1 MAGVVKSFLLTKLEK
16 VLNYRALERI
26 FQRCS
31 WVRGE
36 RLSIEIERSVLE
48 NACKEM
54 IETILFCLPNAFK
67 GTIYRVGKPPVLITE
82 RITSGVID
90 SSKKQI
96 SWGLPENSD
105 YNPPGRSWIDYRDEP
120 GRALEAMAWCVEKQI
135 SWTSADPT
143 NDPRSVRLQVEG
155 VEEDFHHM
163 EPVLVRKSDLHL
175 DIYSSLE
182 YPRDYQERI
191 LWQGSD
197 YVVVA
202 VVKIHFDPH
211 TIRAG
216 SRETKVIKKLSRSL
230 GTQLLSHHLHND
242 TVRAMQQLARD
253 RLNAC
258 NILADSLR
266 NTITQSALI
275 FSLVKM
281 EMWNLR
287 EQWEALLL
295 KERHERN
302 AKREAIKELEEVLMH
317 MTGNTQEMRKDLLAV
332 QRRFLDLPL
341 SPQKAQ
347 NWVTLQIHERW
358 RDLLAKSPQDEKT
371 TRRVWQNL
379 EKLKKSLYYG
389 KDPEVVAGYSGFP
402 RELKEEWVDAIYSN
416 VEGFNDSTIDRLI
429 RLLANPALP
438 IPSRERSRRM
448 LTQLKVLAEN
458 MDQLER
464 NTNFLLRHVLN
475 GGENGMS
482 QELAEREKGSP
493 QGSRDRKN
501 Q

>member
-1 MAGVVKSFLLTKLEK
+1 
-16 VLNYRALERI
+16 
-26 FQRCS
+26 
-31 WVRGE
+31 
-36 RLSIEIERSVLE
+36 LSIEIERSVLE

-54 IETILFCLPNAFK
+54 IETILFCLPTAFK
-67 GTIYRVGKPPVLITE
+67 GTIYRVGKPPALITE

-96 SWGLPENSD
+96 SWGLPEKSD
-105 YNPPGRSWIDYRDEP
+105 YNPPGRPWTDYRDDP
-120 GRALEAMAWCVEKQI
+120 GRPLEAMAWCVEKQI
-135 SWTSADPT
+135 SWTSADPK

-155 VEEDFHHM
+155 IEEDYHHM

-175 DIYSSLE
+175 DVYPSLQ

-202 VVKIHFDPH
+202 VIKIHFEPN
-211 TIRAG
+211 TFRVG
-216 SRETKVIKKLSRSL
+216 GRETKVIKKLSRSL

-242 TVRAMQQLARD
+242 TVRAMQQLAKD
-253 RLNAC
+253 RLDAC

-266 NTITQSALI
+266 NAITKSALI

-295 KERHERN
+295 KERRERN
-302 AKREAIKELEEVLMH
+302 AKREAIKDLEDLLLH
-317 MTGNTQEMRKDLLAV
+317 WTGNAQELRNDLAAV
-332 QRRFLDLPL
+332 QRRFLELPL
-341 SPQKAQ
+341 SPQKAEK
-347 NWVTLQIHERW
+347 WLTLQIQERW
-358 RDLLAKSPQDEKT
+358 KDLLARSPQDERT
-371 TRRVWQNL
+371 TRRIWQTL
-379 EKLKKSLYYG
+379 EKLRLSLYYG
-389 KDPEVVAGYSGFP
+389 KNPEVVAGYAGMP
-402 RELKEEWVDAIYSN
+402 RDLKEEWVDTIYSN
-416 VEGFNDSTIDRLI
+416 VDGFNDSAIDRLI
-429 RLLANPALP
+429 RVLANPSLP

-458 MDQLER
+458 MDQLEK

-475 GGENGMS
+475 GGENGCS
-482 QELAEREKGSP
+482 PKPTEGGQENQQRRREG
-493 QGSRDRKN
+493 KN
-501 Q
+501 P

>member
-1 MAGVVKSFLLTKLEK
+1 MTEVWHPVAGVVNSFLLTKLEK
-16 VLNYRALERI
+16 VLNYRALERR
-26 FQRCS
+26 FQRFS
-31 WVRGE
+31 WFRGE
-36 RLSIEIERSVLE
+36 RLSIEIERNVLE

-54 IETILFCLPNAFK
+54 IETILFCLPGAFK
-67 GTIYRVGKPPVLITE
+67 GTIYRVGKPPALITE

-90 SSKKQI
+90 SAKKQI

-105 YNPPGRSWIDYRDEP
+105 YNPPGRPWIDYRDEP
-120 GRALEAMAWCVEKQI
+120 GRPLEAMAWCVEKQI
-135 SWTSADPT
+135 SWTSADPA

-175 DIYSSLE
+175 DLYSSLE
-182 YPRDYQERI
+182 YPRDYQERV

-211 TIRAG
+211 AIRVG
-216 SRETKVIKKLSRSL
+216 SAETKVIKKLSRSL
-230 GTQLLSHHLHND
+230 GTQLLSHHLHHD
-242 TVRAMQQLARD
+242 TVRAMQQLAKD

-266 NTITQSALI
+266 NTITKSALI

-287 EQWEALLL
+287 EQWEALLR

-302 AKREAIKELEEVLMH
+302 AKRDAIKELEEVLMH
-317 MTGNTQEMRKDLLAV
+317 MGENTQEIRNDLVAV

-341 SPQKAQ
+341 SPQKAD
-347 NWVTLQIHERW
+347 NWVTLQIQERW

-371 TRRVWQNL
+371 THRIWQTL
-379 EKLKKSLYYG
+379 EKLKKALYYG
-389 KDPEVVAGYSGFP
+389 KNPEVVAGYSAIP
-402 RELKEEWVDAIYSN
+402 RELKHEWVDAIYSN
-416 VEGFNDSTIDRLI
+416 VDGFNDSTIDRLI

-475 GGENGMS
+475 GGDNGSS
-482 QELAEREKGSP
+482 QEFVNGEKKKP
-493 QGSRDRKN
+493 
-501 Q
+501 

>member
-1 MAGVVKSFLLTKLEK
+1 M
-16 VLNYRALERI
+16 
-26 FQRCS
+26 
-31 WVRGE
+31 
-36 RLSIEIERSVLE
+36 SIEIERSVLE
-48 NACKEM
+48 SACKEM
-54 IETILFCLPNAFK
+54 IETILFCLPSAFK
-67 GTIYRVGKPPVLITE
+67 GTIYRIGKPPALVTE

-90 SSKKQI
+90 QAKKTI
-96 SWGLPENSD
+96 AWGLPENSD
-105 YNPPGRSWIDYRDEP
+105 YNPPGRPWVDYRDEP
-120 GRALEAMAWCVEKQI
+120 GRPLEAMSWCVEKQI
-135 SWTSADPT
+135 SWTSADPRI
-143 NDPRSVRLQVEG
+143 DPRSVRLQVEG
-155 VEEDFHHM
+155 VEEDYHHM

-175 DIYSSLE
+175 DLYSSLD

-191 LWQGSD
+191 LWQGSE

-202 VVKIHFDPH
+202 VIKIHFEPN
-211 TIRAG
+211 TIRVG

-230 GTQLLSHHLHND
+230 GTQLLSHHLHQD
-242 TVRAMQQLARD
+242 TVRAMQQLAKD

-266 NTITQSALI
+266 NTITKSALI

-302 AKREAIKELEEVLMH
+302 AKREAIKELEDVLQH
-317 MTGNTQEMRKDLLAV
+317 MAGNAQEMKKDLAAV
-332 QRRFLDLPL
+332 QRRFLELPL
-341 SPQKAQ
+341 SPQKAEK
-347 NWVTLQIHERW
+347 WVLLQIQERW
-358 RDLLAKSPQDEKT
+358 RDLLDRSPQDERT
-371 TRRVWQNL
+371 SRRVWQTL
-379 EKLKKSLYYG
+379 EKLKLSLYYG
-389 KDPEVVAGYSGFP
+389 KNPEVVAGYAGIP
-402 RELKEEWVDAIYSN
+402 RELKEEWVDTIYSN
-416 VEGFNDSTIDRLI
+416 VDGFNDTAIDRLI

-475 GGENGMS
+475 GGENGCS
-482 QELAEREKGSP
+482 PNGGKAAEQLREAPRG
-493 QGSRDRKN
+493 
-501 Q
+501 

>member
-1 MAGVVKSFLLTKLEK
+1 VAGVVNSFLLTKLEK
-16 VLNYRALERI
+16 VLNYRVLERR

-31 WVRGE
+31 WLREE

-54 IETILFCLPNAFK
+54 IETILFCLPSAFK
-67 GTIYRVGKPPVLITE
+67 GTIYRVGKPPALITE
-82 RITSGVID
+82 RITSGISD

-105 YNPPGRSWIDYRDEP
+105 YNPPGRPWIEYRDEP
-120 GRALEAMAWCVEKQI
+120 GRPLEAMAWCVEKQI
-135 SWTSADPT
+135 SWTSADPA
-143 NDPRSVRLQVEG
+143 NDPRSVRLQMEG

-163 EPVLVRKSDLHL
+163 EPVLVRKSDLHVDL
-175 DIYSSLE
+175 YSSLE
-182 YPRDYQERI
+182 YPRDYQERV

-202 VVKIHFDPH
+202 VVKIHFAPH
-211 TIRAG
+211 TIRVG
-216 SRETKVIKKLSRSL
+216 SPETKVIKKLSRSL
-230 GTQLLSHHLHND
+230 GTHLLSHHLHHD

-266 NTITQSALI
+266 NTITKSALI

-295 KERHERN
+295 RERHERS

-317 MTGNTQEMRKDLLAV
+317 MTGNTQEMKNDLAAV

-341 SPQKAQ
+341 SPQKAE
-347 NWVTLQIHERW
+347 NWVTLQIQERW
-358 RDLLAKSPQDEKT
+358 RDLLAKSPQDEKM
-371 TRRVWQNL
+371 TRRIWQSL
-379 EKLKKSLYYG
+379 EKLKMSLYYG
-389 KDPEVVAGYSGFP
+389 KNPEVVAGYSGIP

-416 VEGFNDSTIDRLI
+416 VDGFNDSTIERLI

-475 GGENGMS
+475 GGENGS
-482 QELAEREKGSP
+482 AQEFVKREKKKP
-493 QGSRDRKN
+493 
-501 Q
+501 

>member
-1 MAGVVKSFLLTKLEK
+1 
-16 VLNYRALERI
+16 
-26 FQRCS
+26 
-31 WVRGE
+31 
-36 RLSIEIERSVLE
+36 LSIEIESSVLE

-54 IETILFCLPNAFK
+54 IETILFCLPSAFK
-67 GTIYRVGKPPVLITE
+67 GTIYRVGRPPALITE

-90 SSKKQI
+90 SSRRQI
-96 SWGLPENSD
+96 SWGLPEKSD
-105 YNPPGRSWIDYRDEP
+105 YNPPGRPWLDYRDEP
-120 GRALEAMAWCVEKQI
+120 GRPLEAMAWCVEKQI
-135 SWTSADPT
+135 SWTSADPR

-155 VEEDFHHM
+155 IEEDYHHM

-175 DIYSSLE
+175 DMYSSVE
-182 YPRDYQERI
+182 YPRDDHDRI
-191 LWQGSD
+191 IWQGSD

-202 VVKIHFDPH
+202 VVKIHFQPS

-216 SRETKVIKKLSRSL
+216 SPETKVIKKLSRSL
-230 GTQLLSHHLHND
+230 GTQLLSHHLRQD
-242 TVRAMQQLARD
+242 SVRAMQQLARD

-266 NTITQSALI
+266 NAITKSALI

-295 KERHERN
+295 KQRHERN
-302 AKREAIKELEEVLMH
+302 AKQDAIKELEELLTH
-317 MTGNTQEMRKDLLAV
+317 TTGNTQELKDDLAAV
-332 QRRFLDLPL
+332 QHRFLELPL
-341 SPQKAQ
+341 SPEKADK
-347 NWVTLQIHERW
+347 WITLQIQERW

-371 TRRVWQNL
+371 TRRIWQTMD
-379 EKLKKSLYYG
+379 KLKKALYYG
-389 KDPEVVAGYSGFP
+389 RNPEVVAGYSGIP
-402 RELKEEWVDAIYSN
+402 RDLKEEWVDVIYSN
-416 VEGFNDSTIDRLI
+416 VDGYSNSTIDRLLT
-429 RLLANPALP
+429 LLANPALS
-438 IPSRERSRRM
+438 IPSRERSRRV

-475 GGENGMS
+475 GGENGFS
-482 QELAEREKGSP
+482 AEWMNGKRAK
-493 QGSRDRKN
+493 Q

>member
-1 MAGVVKSFLLTKLEK
+1 
-16 VLNYRALERI
+16 
-26 FQRCS
+26 
-31 WVRGE
+31 
-36 RLSIEIERSVLE
+36 LSIEIERSVLE
-48 NACKEM
+48 SACKEM
-54 IETILFCLPNAFK
+54 IETILFCLPSAFK
-67 GTIYRVGKPPVLITE
+67 GTIYRVGKPPTLITE

-90 SSKKQI
+90 STRKQI

-105 YNPPGRSWIDYRDEP
+105 YNPPGRPWIDYRDEP
-120 GRALEAMAWCVEKQI
+120 GRPLEAMAWCVEKQM
-135 SWTSADPT
+135 SWTSADPR

-155 VEEDFHHM
+155 IEEDYHHM

-175 DIYSSLE
+175 DMYSSVE
-182 YPRDYQERI
+182 YPRDHQDRI
-191 LWQGSD
+191 IWQGSD

-202 VVKIHFDPH
+202 VIKIHFDPH
-211 TIRAG
+211 TIRVG
-216 SRETKVIKKLSRSL
+216 SPETKVIKKLSRSL
-230 GTQLLSHHLHND
+230 GTQLISHHLHHD

-253 RLNAC
+253 RLDAC

-266 NTITQSALI
+266 NTITKSALI

-295 KERHERN
+295 KERQERN
-302 AKREAIKELEEVLMH
+302 AKREAIKELEDVLTH
-317 MTGNTQEMRKDLLAV
+317 MSGDTQEMRSDLAAV

-341 SPQKAQ
+341 SPAKADK
-347 NWVTLQIHERW
+347 WITVQIQERW

-371 TRRVWQNL
+371 TRRIWQTM

-389 KDPEVVAGYSGFP
+389 RNPEVVAGYSGIP
-402 RELKEEWVDAIYSN
+402 RDLKEEWVEAIYSN
-416 VEGFNDSTIDRLI
+416 VDGFNDSTIDRLI
-429 RLLANPALP
+429 KLLANPVLP

-458 MDQLER
+458 MDQLEK

-475 GGENGMS
+475 GGENGFSADPADGDKKS
-482 QELAEREKGSP
+482 QR
-493 QGSRDRKN
+493 GSREGKTP
-501 Q
+501 

>member
-1 MAGVVKSFLLTKLEK
+1 M
-16 VLNYRALERI
+16 
-26 FQRCS
+26 
-31 WVRGE
+31 
-36 RLSIEIERSVLE
+36 SIEIERNVLE

-54 IETILFCLPNAFK
+54 IETILFCLPVAFK
-67 GTIYRVGKPPVLITE
+67 GTIYRVGKPPSLITE

-90 SSKKQI
+90 SFKKQI

-105 YNPPGRSWIDYRDEP
+105 YNPPGRPWTDYRDEP
-120 GRALEAMAWCVEKQI
+120 GRPLEAMAWCVEKQI
-135 SWTSADPT
+135 SWTSADPA

-175 DIYSSLE
+175 DLYSPLE
-182 YPRDYQERI
+182 YPRDYQERV

-211 TIRAG
+211 TIRVG
-216 SRETKVIKKLSRSL
+216 GRETKVIKKLSRSL
-230 GTQLLSHHLHND
+230 GTQLLSHHLHHD

-266 NTITQSALI
+266 NAITKSALI

-287 EQWEALLL
+287 EQWEALLV

-302 AKREAIKELEEVLMH
+302 AKREAVKELEEVLMH
-317 MTGNTQEMRKDLLAV
+317 LTGNTQQLKNDLVAV

-341 SPQKAQ
+341 SPQKAE
-347 NWVTLQIHERW
+347 NWVTLQIQERW

-371 TRRVWQNL
+371 THRIWQTL

-389 KDPEVVAGYSGFP
+389 RNPEVVASYSGIP
-402 RELKEEWVDAIYSN
+402 RELKQEWVDAIYSN
-416 VEGFNDSTIDRLI
+416 VDGFNDSTIERLI

-475 GGENGMS
+475 GGDNGAS
-482 QELAEREKGSP
+482 QEFVNGEKKKP
-493 QGSRDRKN
+493 
-501 Q
+501 

>member
-1 MAGVVKSFLLTKLEK
+1 MTEVWHPVTGVVNSFLLTKLEK
-16 VLNYRALERI
+16 VLNYRALERR
-26 FQRCS
+26 FQRFS
-31 WVRGE
+31 WFRGE

-54 IETILFCLPNAFK
+54 IETILFCLPSAFK
-67 GTIYRVGKPPVLITE
+67 GTIYRVGKPPALITE

-90 SSKKQI
+90 SAKKQI

-105 YNPPGRSWIDYRDEP
+105 YNPPGRPWIDYRDEP
-120 GRALEAMAWCVEKQI
+120 GRPLEAMAWCVEKQI
-135 SWTSADPT
+135 SWTSADPA

-175 DIYSSLE
+175 DMYSSLD
-182 YPRDYQERI
+182 YPRDYQERV

-211 TIRAG
+211 TIRVG
-216 SRETKVIKKLSRSL
+216 SPETKVIKKLSRSL
-230 GTQLLSHHLHND
+230 GTQLLSHHLHHD
-242 TVRAMQQLARD
+242 TVRAMQQLAKD

-266 NTITQSALI
+266 NTITKSALI

-287 EQWEALLL
+287 EQWEALLR

-302 AKREAIKELEEVLMH
+302 AKQDAIKELEEVLMR
-317 MTGNTQEMRKDLLAV
+317 MPENTQEMRKDLVAV

-341 SPQKAQ
+341 SPQKAE
-347 NWVTLQIHERW
+347 NWVTMQIQERW

-371 TRRVWQNL
+371 THRIWQTL

-389 KDPEVVAGYSGFP
+389 KNAEVVAGYSAIP
-402 RELKEEWVDAIYSN
+402 RELKHEWVDAIYSN
-416 VEGFNDSTIDRLI
+416 VDGFNDSTIDRLI

-475 GGENGMS
+475 GGDNGS
-482 QELAEREKGSP
+482 SPEFVNGEKKKP
-493 QGSRDRKN
+493 
-501 Q
+501 